1 MWYQTEL
8 KCAIKLFLFL
18 KHFSSSAAGWWLL
31 QVDCP
36 CVCQFVADI
45 SEPCYWLTWFSLA
58 LLQGLSLNRISSHSK
73 PLLLLKPGWCQ
84 DVNGSVYSIVT
95 GPSKVLVPH
104 IMKEMGI
111 ALFILASNFL
121 SFLWFTNI
129 LALFQILK
137 MWETESLSQGSL
149 YELSQSQSQSDSST
163 DEVYN

>member
-1 MWYQTEL
+1 MCNKTVP
-8 KCAIKLFLFL
+8 LFY
-18 KHFSSSAAGWWLL
+18 FSSSAAGWWLL
-31 QVDCP
+31 QVDFP
-36 CVCQFVADI
+36 CVCLSVADI
-45 SEPCYWLTWFSLA
+45 YEPCYWLTWFSLA

-104 IMKEMGI
+104 IMKERGI
-111 ALFILASNFL
+111 ALFNLASNFL
-121 SFLWFTNI
+121 SFLLYINI

-163 DEVYN
+163 DEVYT